1 MSSHI
6 PLPKEKHNKSKLFVT
21 RSHLLSKKHE
31 HSKLIQT
38 HPFNHQISIISQ
50 STTVRETLAKYIGSY
65 YNVTLKLSDFIDPAF
80 ISNYIKRNT
89 LIALSSNRYIDA
101 DDVFAIDGQ
110 KLILSVGKDTYETL
124 GLVGKSAQF
133 PVERGSR
140 FVVEIDLLDCMDPA
154 KKYYQRVHNRLN
166 AVLNEPV
173 EFLVGYFD
181 KNTGTPVTFDIPGAT
196 VVTPQVDTRS
206 VPNMLVPN
214 VPECLISTNEQT
226 DTWTEHAHELFE
238 WIGLA
243 TSCSQA
249 VAGTSD
255 EQTSAY
261 TVPEPTSKDMHIVTV
276 RGLLSATAIHSVINE
291 LVAAHTEFYVCVWG
305 FDDAP
310 VSWNS
315 SEHNFYVSGENM
327 YAQAYVPHKNC
338 CLSFQA
344 CGPWDAFS

>member
-6 PLPKEKHNKSKLFVT
+6 PLPKDKHNKSKLFVT

-38 HPFNHQISIISQ
+38 HAFNHQITIISQ
-50 STTVRETLAKYIGSY
+50 STNIQATLEKYIGPY
-65 YNVTLKLSDFIDPAF
+65 YTITLKLSDFIDPAF
-80 ISNYIKRNT
+80 ISTYIKRNT
-89 LIALSSNRYIDA
+89 LVALSANRFIDA

-133 PVERGSR
+133 PLGRGSR
-140 FVVEIDLLDCMDPA
+140 FIIEIDLLADCMDPA
-154 KKYYQRVHNRLN
+154 KKYYQRVLCRFN

-173 EFLVGYFD
+173 EFIVGYYD
-181 KNTGTPVTFDIPGAT
+181 KTTGTPVTFDIPGAT
-196 VVTPQVDTRS
+196 LVTPQVDTRS
-206 VPNMLVPN
+206 AQMLVPN
-214 VPECLISTNEQT
+214 IPECLLSTNEQT
-226 DTWTEHAHELFE
+226 DAWTESAHELFE

-243 TSCSQA
+243 ASCSQA
-249 VAGTSD
+249 VVGTND

-261 TVPEPTSKDMHIVTV
+261 TVPEPTSMDMHVVTV

-291 LVAAHTEFYVCVWG
+291 LVAAHEEFYVCVWG

-315 SEHNFYVSGENM
+315 SEHSFYTSGENM
-327 YAQAYVPHKNC
+327 YAQAYVPKRNC